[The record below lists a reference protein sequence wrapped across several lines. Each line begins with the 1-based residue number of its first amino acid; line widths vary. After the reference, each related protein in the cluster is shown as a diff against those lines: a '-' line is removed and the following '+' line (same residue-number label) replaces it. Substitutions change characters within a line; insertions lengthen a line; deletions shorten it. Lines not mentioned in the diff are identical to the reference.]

1 MIRRLAAIVL
11 ILLLALPIRA
21 THADAPEPT
30 ERLTYDDTITRT
42 FEADSGD
49 YLFNFYAVEGD
60 LLTLTMTARKEGE
73 IDPVLTILAPD
84 GKVIA
89 QNDDS
94 LDERFGM
101 TNARLINFPIP
112 KSGLYTIH
120 AGRSKGAK
128 GQFTVALKARRA
140 GESRAGIELPGTAS
154 GRLSTATPTITY
166 EFRANAGEILSIQA
180 KADTTTRF
188 NPIIAL
194 LDPADKE
201 LTRSSVDKATPT
213 VANLS
218 RIVIKASGVYSIV
231 VRAEKTVGKFDLEIK
246 REQKAEM
253 LLLDTPIEEAIST
266 SETEQRYLFEGKA
279 GDLMTITMTTKSGNL
294 DPLLRLLTLDGKQIA
309 QNDNA
314 TGAGLKKTDAQIAK
328 FKLPADGF
336 YIVVAGRAAAGRT
349 TGTYTL
355 TLSK

>member
-1 MIRRLAAIVL
+1 MFRRLAAIVL
-11 ILLLALPIRA
+11 MLLLALPIRA
-21 THADAPEPT
+21 AHADEPT
-30 ERLTYDDTITRT
+30 ERLTYGDTITRT
-42 FEADSGD
+42 FEADSSD

-73 IDPVLTILAPD
+73 IDPALTVVAPD

-94 LDERFGM
+94 LDERFGV
-101 TNARLINFPIP
+101 TNARLVNFPIP
-112 KSGLYTIH
+112 KSGLYTIR
-120 AGRSKGAK
+120 AGRSKGTK

-140 GESRAGIELPGTAS
+140 GESRAGIDFPGTAS
-154 GRLSTATPTITY
+154 GRLSTTTPTVTY
-166 EFRANAGEILSIQA
+166 EFRATAGEILSVEV

-201 LTRSSVDKATPT
+201 LTRSSVNKTAPT

-231 VRAEKTVGKFDLEIK
+231 VQAEKTVGKFDVEIK

-253 LLLDTPIEEAIST
+253 LLLDTPLEEAIST
-266 SETEQRYLFEGKA
+266 SETEQRYLFEGKM
-279 GDLMTITMTTKSGNL
+279 GDLVTITMTTKSGTL

-314 TGAGLKKTDAQIAK
+314 TGTGLKKTDAQIAK